1 MDTHTESRPLVTQTL
16 HEANFIRRFER
27 AHVDH
32 PAISWM
38 LWLIVSLGASCWVG
52 EVLRERIEQERISIL
67 MLDAQRRASELSSN
81 TLNGHQMGALGLLG
95 LIEGSIKDV
104 ATKPHLANGKEA
116 VALMESIGRMHGADG
131 VYVVGQDGIIKSSWG
146 VGQASAGVDV
156 KFRPYAQMAL
166 RGKENI
172 YAGIGKTSGLRN
184 LYYAAPLYAGNQ
196 IDTPVIGAVVMRTGV
211 SRLDKLVAEKSDIGL
226 LLSPQG
232 VVFSASRSEW
242 VGMVAGKLDAER
254 VREIRQLRQLGDLFD
269 DKTPQAL
276 PLSIEP
282 GIASLNGV
290 AFAVV
295 QARLAWNDPYGEW
308 MLVLMEDL
316 SRTVPIRRV
325 AQAYLI
331 TAVIMLLIGWGL
343 SLLLRGHYREVSA
356 AGKLAAYA
364 SIQRAAAERKAEIA
378 VTAFRLQQE
387 TTLNSLVPVLFAE
400 RHRVL
405 GGLQGVLY
413 LHSPVVANRLTLGGT
428 YACTDQPPESLEMGE
443 GLLGQCAIER
453 EMRVFPVQPD
463 GFGMI
468 RSGLGEARPAAL
480 MIAPILLNNNLL
492 GVLEVA
498 LLEVP
503 GDVAREQFQEI
514 IAHLAINLEILGRAR
529 AMDHED
535 RHEAAPIEL
544 DEGAKA

>member
-1 MDTHTESRPLVTQTL
+1 
-16 HEANFIRRFER
+16 
-27 AHVDH
+27 
-32 PAISWM
+32 M
-38 LWLIVSLGASCWVG
+38 LWLIVSLGVSYWVG
-52 EVLRERIEQERISIL
+52 EMLRERIEQERISVL
-67 MLDAQRRASELSSN
+67 MLDAERRASELLSK
-81 TLNGHQMGALGLLG
+81 TLNGNQMGALSLLG

-104 ATKPHLANGKEA
+104 ATKPHLATSKEA

-131 VYVVGQDGIIKSSWG
+131 IYVVGQDGIIKSSWG

-172 YAGIGKTSGLRN
+172 YAGIGKASGLRN

-211 SRLDKLVAEKSDIGL
+211 SRLDKLVAEKGDIGL

-242 VGMVAGKLDAER
+242 LCMVAGRLDRER
-254 VREIRQLRQLGDLFD
+254 IREIRQLRQLGTLFD
-269 DKTPQAL
+269 DKEPQAL
-276 PLSIEP
+276 PFPIEP
-282 GIASLNGV
+282 GIASLNGG
-290 AFAVV
+290 AFAVA

-308 MLVLMEDL
+308 IFVLMEDL
-316 SRTVPIRRV
+316 SRTVPIHRV
-325 AQAYLI
+325 AQACLI
-331 TAVIMLLIGWGL
+331 SALIMLLIGWGL

-356 AGKLAAYA
+356 AGQLAAYA

-387 TTLNSLVPVLFAE
+387 TTLNSLVSVLFAE
-400 RHRVL
+400 MHRLL
-405 GGLQGVLY
+405 GVLQGVLY
-413 LHSPVVANRLTLGGT
+413 LQSPAVANRLTLAGT
-428 YACTDQPPESLEMGE
+428 YACADQPPESLEKGD

-453 EMRVFPVQPD
+453 EIRVFPVQPD
-463 GFGMI
+463 GFGTI

-498 LLEVP
+498 LLAVP
-503 GDVAREQFQEI
+503 SNVAREQFEEI
-514 IAHLAINLEILGRAR
+514 IVHLALNLEILGRAR

-535 RHEAAPIEL
+535 SYQVEPIEL
-544 DEGAKA
+544 DRGAQA

>member
-1 MDTHTESRPLVTQTL
+1 MDTRTESRSLVNHPR
-16 HEANFIRRFER
+16 HEASFIRRFER

-38 LWLIVSLGASCWVG
+38 LWLIVSLGVSYWVG
-52 EVLRERIEQERISIL
+52 EMLRERIEQERISVL
-67 MLDAQRRASELSSN
+67 MLDAERRASELLSK
-81 TLNGHQMGALGLLG
+81 TLNGNQMGALGLLG
-95 LIEGSIKDV
+95 LIEGRIKDA
-104 ATKPHLANGKEA
+104 ATMPHSANGKEA

-146 VGQASAGVDV
+146 FGQALAGIDV

-166 RGKENI
+166 HGKENI
-172 YAGIGKTSGLRN
+172 YAGIGMTSGLRN

-211 SRLDKLVAEKSDIGL
+211 SRLDQLVAEKSDIGL

-242 VGMVAGKLDAER
+242 VGMVAGKLDAGR
-254 VREIRQLRQLGDLFD
+254 VREIRQLRQFGTLFD
-269 DKTPQAL
+269 DKEPQAL
-276 PLSIEP
+276 PFPIEP
-282 GIASLNGV
+282 GIASLNGG
-290 AFAVV
+290 AFAVA

-308 MLVLMEDL
+308 IIVLMEDL

-325 AQAYLI
+325 AQACLI
-331 TAVIMLLIGWGL
+331 SAVIMLLIGWGL

-356 AGKLAAYA
+356 AGQLAAYA

-400 RHRVL
+400 MHRLL
-405 GGLQGVLY
+405 GVLQGVLY
-413 LHSPVVANRLTLGGT
+413 LRSPAVASRLTLGGT
-428 YACTDQPPESLEMGE
+428 YACADQPPESMEMGD

-453 EMRVFPVQPD
+453 EVRVFPVQPD
-463 GFGMI
+463 GFGTI
-468 RSGLGEARPAAL
+468 RSGLGEAQAAAL
-480 MIAPILLNNNLL
+480 MIAPVLLNNNLL

-503 GDVAREQFQEI
+503 SDVAREQLEEI
-514 IAHLAINLEILGRAR
+514 IVHLAINLEILRRAR
-529 AMDHED
+529 ANDHED
-535 RHEAAPIEL
+535 SDQAEPVEL
-544 DEGAKA
+544 DKGAKA